1 MRTPDETDHLPH
13 RRDRAPDSDGTG
25 LSPAPDRLREQQ
37 FALTRHLRDPDGHAA
52 PAGIEE
58 RRLAIYRDL
67 FFNNIDALLA
77 GNFPVI
83 RTLLGDA
90 GWKLLVRAFY
100 RDHRCQTP
108 LFPEIAQEF
117 LAFVQAR
124 GEHAES
130 DPPYLAE
137 LAHYEWVE
145 LALQISEASNDD
157 VDPEPGGEPGSD
169 RRRALLDGTP
179 VLSPLAWPVAYRW
192 PVHQLSPRYAPA
204 SPPDVPTLLLLRRE
218 RDGTVRFSEL
228 SPLAF
233 RLLQRL
239 AESPELSGRE
249 QLQAL
254 AQEAAAPDPATFIE
268 SGAALLEQMLAS
280 GVLLAPRRSRSPP
293 A

>member
-1 MRTPDETDHLPH
+1 MRKPDETDHSPL
-13 RRDRAPDSDGTG
+13 RRDCAPDRDGAP

-37 FALTRHLRDPDGHAA
+37 SALTRHLRDPDGHAA

-67 FFNNIDALLA
+67 LFNNIEALLA

-83 RTLLGDA
+83 RTLLGDD

-117 LAFVQAR
+117 LAFAQAR
-124 GEHAES
+124 GEHAEG

-157 VDPEPGGEPGSD
+157 VDHEPGGEPEPD
-169 RRRALLDGTP
+169 RRRALLDGAP
-179 VLSPLAWPVAYRW
+179 VLSPLAWPFFYRW
-192 PVHQLSPRYAPA
+192 PVHKLSPGYAPA
-204 SPPDVPTLLLLRRE
+204 VPPDAPTLLLLRRE
-218 RDGTVRFSEL
+218 PDGTVRFSEL

-239 AESPELSGRE
+239 AESPALSGRE

-254 AQEAAAPDPATFIE
+254 AQEAATPDPATFID
-268 SGAALLEQMLAS
+268 SGTALLEQMHAS
-280 GVLLAPRRSRSPP
+280 GVLLAPRRSPP

>member
-1 MRTPDETDHLPH
+1 MRKPDESATASLERDRTPD
-13 RRDRAPDSDGTG
+13 RDGTA

-58 RRLAIYRDL
+58 RRLSIYRDL
-67 FFNNIDALLA
+67 LFNNIEALLA

-90 GWKLLVRAFY
+90 DWRILVRAFH

-124 GEHAES
+124 AGHAES
-130 DPPYLAE
+130 DPPYLVE
-137 LAHYEWVE
+137 LAHYEWAE

-157 VDPEPGGEPGSD
+157 VDHETRSEPGSD
-169 RRRALLDGTP
+169 PLGAVLDGAP

-192 PVHQLSPRYAPA
+192 PVHQLSPAYAPA
-204 SPPDVPTLLLLRRE
+204 LPPDAPTLLLLRRE
-218 RDGTVRFSEL
+218 PDGAVRFSEL

-239 AESPELSGRE
+239 AELPGLSGRE

-254 AQEAAAPDPATFIE
+254 SQEAAAPDPAAFVE
-268 SGAALLEQMLAS
+268 SGVALLEQMLAS
-280 GVLLAPRRSRSPP
+280 GVLLAPRRNPS

>member
-1 MRTPDETDHLPH
+1 MRL
-13 RRDRAPDSDGTG
+13 A
-25 LSPAPDRLREQQ
+25 EQQ
-37 FALTRHLRDPDGHAA
+37 KAFAAHLRDPDHVPP
-52 PAGIEE
+52 PAGIEP
-58 RRLAIYRDL
+58 RRMAIYREL
-67 FFNNIDALLA
+67 FFNNLVDLL
-77 GNFPVI
+77 GGSFPVARRI
-83 RTLLGDA
+83 LGTTR
-90 GWKLLVRAFY
+90 WRRLVREFY
-100 RDHRCQTP
+100 AHHHAHTP
-108 LFPEIAQEF
+108 YFLELPGEF
-117 LAFVQAR
+117 LGWLTARTAGAADEPAFLQ
-124 GEHAES
+124 
-130 DPPYLAE
+130 E

-169 RRRALLDGTP
+169 RRRALLDGAP